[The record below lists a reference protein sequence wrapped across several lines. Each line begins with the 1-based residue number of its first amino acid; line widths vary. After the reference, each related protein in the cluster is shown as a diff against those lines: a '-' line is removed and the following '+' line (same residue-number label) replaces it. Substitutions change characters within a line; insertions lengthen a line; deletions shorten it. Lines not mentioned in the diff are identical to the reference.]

1 MAGFDIPSYIP
12 KIQVPD
18 MSKQIEEISRN
29 IEEGRQE
36 FISQIA
42 EATGRELA
50 RAIRTSPDLFDEII
64 GALSSL
70 CGNPTYNSSS
80 QEDPMND
87 YVRDILGHGLQ
98 VRDQTRQGLSAR
110 SRSAEKGQAGELDIQ
125 IRNNGRP
132 IGIYEGLRLDGVVS
146 KDIYEHLAKATIQ
159 YNPQGVKEIFVVAY
173 VRNQSNKFGDFWKR
187 FVSCVR
193 GYTATDPEYQISW
206 DDEEE
211 DTGLSSIRSIH
222 GVYNADDAAHN
233 VHAIAV
239 KLMD

>member
-1 MAGFDIPSYIP
+1 MAGFDIPSYVP
-12 KIQVPD
+12 KIQLPD
-18 MSKQIEEISRN
+18 MTQQMEEISRS

-50 RAIRTSPDLFDEII
+50 KAIRTTPDLFDEII

-98 VRDQTRQGLSAR
+98 VRDQTRQGLSVH
-110 SRSAEKGQAGELDIQ
+110 SRSAEKGRAGELDIQ

-132 IGIYEGLRLDGVVS
+132 IGIFEGLRLV
-146 KDIYEHLAKATIQ
+146 
-159 YNPQGVKEIFVVAY
+159 
-173 VRNQSNKFGDFWKR
+173 
-187 FVSCVR
+187 
-193 GYTATDPEYQISW
+193 
-206 DDEEE
+206 
-211 DTGLSSIRSIH
+211 
-222 GVYNADDAAHN
+222 
-233 VHAIAV
+233 
-239 KLMD
+239 

>member
-1 MAGFDIPSYIP
+1 MIPSYISQ
-12 KIQVPD
+12 IQLPD
-18 MSKQIEEISRN
+18 MNKQMEEIARS
-29 IEEGRQE
+29 IQEGQEE
-36 FISQIA
+36 FIGKVA
-42 EATGRELA
+42 EAMGKELA
-50 RAIRTSPDLFDEII
+50 KAIRTTPDLFDEII

-80 QEDPMND
+80 QEDTMND

-173 VRNQSNKFGDFWKR
+173 VRNQSHKFGDFWKR

-193 GYTATDPEYQISW
+193 GYTSTDLEYQISW

-222 GVYNADDAAHN
+222 GVYNADDVSHN

-239 KLMD
+239 KLME